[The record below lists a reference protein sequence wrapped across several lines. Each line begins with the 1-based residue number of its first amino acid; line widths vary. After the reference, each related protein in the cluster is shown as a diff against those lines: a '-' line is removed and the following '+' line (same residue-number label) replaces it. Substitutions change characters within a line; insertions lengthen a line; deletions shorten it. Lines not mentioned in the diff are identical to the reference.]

1 MASVEDMQQW
11 MEWSIGA
18 EGFDPLAAGNL
29 TCGLVVGAL
38 RGVDPELRTL
48 IGWTGPGTRWPR

>member
-1 MASVEDMQQW
+1 MQQW